1 MATGPVSPES
11 GRDEDPAGRAG
22 GLGEVPEGWRELPPS
37 RKDWLTE
44 EQWVAWVTSEEDEE
58 WFDPEDPE
66 DPEDDPGFG
75 VPARPGPKARAGR
88 AATGSVRAAKGSR
101 RGPGQPGSA
110 RRIGGASPGPG
121 GSFATG
127 HPLDLAPGGAALHGL
142 AEYAAGED
150 DRFPAPPTTSSP
162 ASCAPWTAPRP
173 PPAPSSTPSW
183 PN

>member
-58 WFDPEDPE
+58 WFDPGEDPV

-110 RRIGGASPGPG
+110 RRVPGGSPGPAG
-121 GSFATG
+121 AFAVG
-127 HPLDLAPGGAALHGL
+127 HPLDTAPGGAALHRL
-142 AEYAAGED
+142 AEYAAGTVTGSAG
-150 DRFPAPPTTSSP
+150 PLMMSSRGSLRCV
-162 ASCAPWTAPRP
+162 AG
-173 PPAPSSTPSW
+173 
-183 PN
+183 